1 MATILVVDDHPTN
14 RDVLLAILGFQGH
27 RLLEA
32 ADGQEALEIVHD
44 ASPDLVICDI
54 LMPTMDGYEFVRRL
68 REDPGFAGTPVIYY
82 TAHYR
87 EHEARSLAAQCG
99 VEQVLLK
106 PVEPEAVLDAVG
118 RALGSPPARD
128 RGLVPE
134 TFDREHLRLVTDK
147 LSEETRGH
155 LNASRRLAALTELN
169 LALASEKEPD
179 RLLDG
184 VCRGAREL
192 IGARIGVLEVRDKN
206 GGEHL
211 HVAFCGLADE
221 VRSALQRPGCGDGPL
236 GTPDIGVRAK
246 RLENPGGK
254 AEAVG
259 LAPELGPV
267 RAVLAGP
274 VASHTIVYGWIC
286 VLDKVGADRFTEE
299 DEHLLDILGRQV
311 GRIYENGS
319 LFRKV
324 RQHALALEAETRAL
338 TLTQQRLAA
347 QYAVSR
353 VLADA
358 DDLAHA
364 AAPLL
369 DAMCRSLGFDA
380 GTVWQVNPKEG
391 RIRCLGAWTDGSG
404 RFAHFAETSRQASF
418 PVGQGMPG
426 IAWSREEPVWV
437 DDLWCIPPSPRS
449 EAGLAAGLRS
459 AVAFPITQSGHPIGV
474 IDLFSGERRDEDPEL
489 MQALAAIGNLI
500 GHFLERKAQQ
510 VDIARLNRIYSVLS
524 QINSLIV
531 RVRSR
536 TPLFEESCR
545 IAVTK
550 GRFLFACISEFDAAT
565 GKVTPAFFASEDFAD
580 ALRDLPHPVEEPV
593 GAHLVRT
600 AVLTG
605 EVAIDNEVDLDEE
618 HATASAAA
626 RSMIALPLVAEDR
639 VLGVL
644 CLGAPEPDFFND
656 GELELL
662 RELAGDIAF
671 ALVSIDKA
679 DRLDYL
685 ARFDVLTGLPN
696 RKELMDRLEQSLH
709 GARRRGVALAVA
721 VMDIRRFH
729 QVNDTF
735 GRVAGDQFL
744 REFAAR
750 FVERW
755 PDSECMARLGID
767 FFAGVIPDISG
778 SSEALGSVLAVQEHL
793 HARPVEVAG
802 ESIAVTTHAGIAMFP
817 ADAEDAQ
824 TLTRLAEAALARAK
838 SAGERCVLYQPDM
851 SRRPVGTLLLE
862 NRLRRALE
870 QQQFV
875 LHYQPKV
882 DTLTRQLK
890 GLEALIRWNDP
901 ERGLQ
906 MPAQFV
912 TVLEETGIIVD
923 VGLWSLRRAIEDARW
938 LARQGRPVPRIAVN
952 VSALQLQQRD
962 FVESVGSLLAET
974 GAGGD
979 LIDLEL
985 TESMVMRDVD
995 ANIVKLAALGEMGV
1009 RIVIDDFGTGYSSL
1023 AYLARLPIHTLKI
1036 DRSFIHTMTQSP
1048 ESMTIVSTIIS
1059 LAHSMELDVI
1069 AEGVESEEEAKF
1081 LRLLK
1086 CDELQG
1092 FLFGKPMPMA
1102 EIARLP
1108 G

>member
-32 ADGQEALEIVHD
+32 ADGEEALEIVHD

-68 REDPGFAGTPVIYY
+68 RADPGFAGTPVIYY

-118 RALGSPPARD
+118 RALGAAPTRD
-128 RGLVPE
+128 RAAVPD
-134 TFDREHLRLVTDK
+134 TFDREHLRLITDK
-147 LSEETRGH
+147 LSEEARAN
-155 LNASRRLAALTELN
+155 LIANRRLAALTELN
-169 LALASEKEPD
+169 LALASEKDPD

-184 VCRGAREL
+184 VCRGARDL
-192 IGARIGVLEVRDKN
+192 IGARSGVLEVRDRN
-206 GGEHL
+206 GGEDL
-211 HVAFCGLADE
+211 HVALSGLPDD
-221 VRSALQRPGCGDGPL
+221 VRAAIRRPGAGDGPL
-236 GTPDIGVRAK
+236 GSIDIGTRAQ
-246 RLENPGGK
+246 RLVNPGGR
-254 AEAVG
+254 AETVG
-259 LAPELGPV
+259 LAPPLGPV
-267 RAVLAGP
+267 HAVLAGP
-274 VASHTIVYGWIC
+274 IASHTIVYGWIC
-286 VLDKVGADRFTEE
+286 VLDKVGAEGFTEE
-299 DEHLLDILGRQV
+299 DEQLLDILGRQV

-324 RQHALALEAETRAL
+324 RQHATALEAETRAL
-338 TLTQQRLAA
+338 ALAQQRLAA
-347 QYAVSR
+347 QYEVSR

-364 AAPLL
+364 AASLL

-380 GTVWQVNPKEG
+380 GTLWQVNPKEG
-391 RIRCLGAWTDGSG
+391 RIRCLAAWTDGSG
-404 RFAHFAETSRQASF
+404 RFEHFAETSRQASF
-418 PVGQGMPG
+418 PAGEGVPGMV
-426 IAWSREEPVWV
+426 WSREKPVWI
-437 DDLWCIPPSPRS
+437 DDLWSIPPSPRS
-449 EAGLAAGLRS
+449 EAGLEAGLRS
-459 AVAFPITQSGHPIGV
+459 AVAFPITQGGHPIGV
-474 IDLFSGERRDEDPEL
+474 IDLFAGERRDENPEL

-536 TPLFEESCR
+536 STLFEEACR
-545 IAVTK
+545 IAVTR
-550 GRFLFACISEFDAAT
+550 GRFLFACISEFDPAT
-565 GKVTPAFFASEDFAD
+565 GTVTPAFFASEDLAD
-580 ALRDLPHPVEEPV
+580 ASRAQPHAIEDPV
-593 GAHLVRT
+593 GAHLVHT
-600 AVLTG
+600 AVLTA
-605 EVAIDNEVDLDEE
+605 EVAIDNEVVPGEGGM
-618 HATASAAA
+618 ASGSA
-626 RSMIALPLVAEDR
+626 RSMIALPLVAEER

-644 CLGAPEPDFFND
+644 CLGAPETDFFND

-662 RELAGDIAF
+662 RELAGDISF
-671 ALVSIDKA
+671 ALVSIDTA
-679 DRLDYL
+679 ERLDYL

-709 GARRRGVALAVA
+709 GARRRGAALAVA
-721 VMDIRRFH
+721 VMDIRRFR

-750 FVERW
+750 FVEHW

-767 FFAGVIPDISG
+767 FFAGVIPDVSG
-778 SSEALGSVLAVQEHL
+778 SGEALGSVLAAQERL
-793 HARPVEVAG
+793 HARPVELAG
-802 ESIAVTTHAGIAMFP
+802 ESITVTTHAGIAMFP

-824 TLTRLAEAALARAK
+824 TLIRHAEAALARAK
-838 SAGERCVLYQPDM
+838 AAGERCVLYQPDM

-870 QQQFV
+870 QEHFV
-875 LHYQPKV
+875 LYYQPKV
-882 DTLTRQLK
+882 DTLSRELK

-923 VGLWSLRRAIEDARW
+923 VGLWSIRRAIEDARW
-938 LARQGRPVPRIAVN
+938 LGRQGRPVPRIAVN

-962 FVESVGSLLAET
+962 FVQSVGALLADT